1 MARGAREIHDGG
13 RDGAVLADLLADDDA
28 AAPDALTEVAL
39 LAEDVRSA
47 LSGLPARE
55 RRVLECR
62 YGLQGAAMTSAET
75 ARALS
80 LRARDVRRLEELA
93 LRRLRAGAAIAH
105 LAA

>member
-55 RRVLECR
+55 RRPR
-62 YGLQGAAMTSAET
+62 MP
-75 ARALS
+75 
-80 LRARDVRRLEELA
+80 LRV
-93 LRRLRAGAAIAH
+93 AGRGDDER
-105 LAA
+105 